1 MNFLFPAMLIG
12 LAGLAVPVILHLI
25 ARHKYPVQ
33 DFPTISLLRYERRDN
48 AFARRLVDPW
58 QLLLRLLVLALLVL
72 AMSRLFS
79 PTLSDDFA
87 PRNLIVVLDTSASM
101 GMESD
106 DSEGEETST
115 TPLAVSKHIAR
126 TLLKDISLP
135 SRCALVTAGDK
146 IEIVS
151 PLGPDPEPAI
161 ESLETVEPGD
171 GGGPGLLRAVARCCE
186 MVRGRREVRSQIVIL
201 TDRRA
206 SAFESRN
213 RRDSGVISGMQESM
227 GDKLDII
234 LMDLSTGQ
242 AENLAIVDS
251 YLRGRKVRMGDDAH
265 VVTTLKNHGE
275 EARKTKLSMAV
286 AGNPEPATKEIE
298 LAPGEEVVIDLT
310 ARVNRIIR
318 SFAGLMIDGR
328 DAAAHDDV
336 YSVPFIV
343 SPSRRILVVNGAT
356 DDEISMTGEQDRMAA
371 MGAGGAVTTIEEEI
385 IDGAKILQY
394 VLNPGREL
402 GLAFGTGLDTIQVTP
417 EAMPAQTLSKYDLV
431 ILYDVE
437 KLAEETLQD
446 LDNFVREG
454 RALLI
459 FCSATV
465 NPMEFNSSIASPG
478 KDRPPLSPAKIG
490 NDVPREPAVGVV
502 VAGDSPG
509 ERFEGVTYSPSLWL
523 APYHDRRRGDLSIVR
538 FNKLRETIEV
548 EQGANAM
555 LQSTAGDVLAV
566 EAARGQGRVVL
577 LTFGTELSRGNLAM
591 TKVFPLLT
599 WRLVDYATG
608 RLSPKPPDMLVASTP
623 AALDVSEAA
632 FSFVN
637 ELELARAR
645 SETPTKAG
653 ADEKGEGDDSGQAKE
668 DPDEPIALTVG
679 DQKTVLV
686 EGLPVGHYW
695 LRKPSLAGRARGM
708 GYARPI
714 VVNPDP
720 GESSMK
726 NISEDELRGV
736 LGDSMRLVPP
746 EQTAG
751 LAPRGMEVWR
761 WVVIAL
767 VAIYFIEAL
776 SAYIVGA
783 IRDKRL
789 EAEEAAEA
797 DEMEPA
803 ESGA

>member
-1 MNFLFPAMLIG
+1 MSFLFPAMLVG
-12 LAGLAVPVILHLI
+12 LAGLSIPVILHLI

-79 PTLSDDFA
+79 PTLSEDFA

-101 GMESD
+101 GMESAA
-106 DSEGEETST
+106 EEEEAST
-115 TPLAVSKHIAR
+115 TPLAVSKVIAAK
-126 TLLKDISLP
+126 LLKDISLP

-146 IEIVS
+146 ITIVS
-151 PLGPDPEPAI
+151 PLGPDPAPAI

-213 RRDSGVISGMQESM
+213 RRDSAVISGMQESM

-234 LMDLSTGQ
+234 LMDLSTGR

-251 YLRGRKVRMGDDAH
+251 YLRGRQVRMGDDAH

-275 EARKTKLSMAV
+275 EARRTKLSMSV

-343 SPSRRILVVNGAT
+343 SSSRRILVVNGAT
-356 DDEISMTGEQDRMAA
+356 DRETSITGEQDRMAA
-371 MGAGGAVTTIEEEI
+371 LGSGGAVATIEEEV

-402 GLAFGTGLDTIQVTP
+402 GLAFGTGLDTTQVTP

-446 LDNFVREG
+446 LDNFVQEG

-465 NPMEFNSSIASPG
+465 NPMEFNGSIAAPG
-478 KDRPPLSPAKIG
+478 KDRQPLSPAKIG
-490 NDVPREPAVGVV
+490 NDVVREPAAGVV
-502 VAGDSPG
+502 VAGDSP
-509 ERFEGVTYSPSLWL
+509 EARFEGVTYSPSLWL
-523 APYHDRRRGDLSIVR
+523 APYHDRRRGDLSTVR

-555 LQSTAGDVLAV
+555 LQSTSGDVLAV

-577 LTFGTELSRGNLAM
+577 LSFGVELSRGNLAM

-599 WRLVDYATG
+599 WRLVDYVTG
-608 RLSPKPPDMLVASTP
+608 MLNPKPPDMLVASTP

-645 SETPTKAG
+645 SEGPAKAG
-653 ADEKGEGDDSGQAKE
+653 ADPKGEGDETGPAKA
-668 DPDEPIALTVG
+668 DPDEPIPLVVG
-679 DQKTVLV
+679 DQHTVLV

-695 LRKPSLAGRARGM
+695 LRKPGLPGRARGT

-726 NISEDELRGV
+726 NISEGELREV

-746 EQTAG
+746 ERTAG
-751 LAPRGMEVWR
+751 LAPRGLEVWR
-761 WVVIAL
+761 WIVIAL
-767 VAIYFIEAL
+767 VAVYFIEAL
-776 SAYIVGA
+776 SAYVVGA
-783 IRDKRL
+783 LRDKRL

-803 ESGA
+803 ESGV